1 MTSSTLA
8 LAEPM
13 LQEPKIG
20 HRGKVLM
27 LCASLLAVAAFCSL
41 PYNNSQEEPLD
52 LVATAPARAPMAVA
66 RTLPTALNRAMIPNI
81 QRTSFQAM
89 NPSFRGAPV
98 RALPWLGSPLTVRAD
113 GDIEAKVK
121 KMIGE
126 NLSVDEEKI
135 IPQASFIEDLGADSL
150 DTVELLMAMEE
161 EFGVQIPEEEAQKLT
176 TVQAVIDYAKSQG
189 GS

>member
-1 MTSSTLA
+1 
-8 LAEPM
+8 M
-13 LQEPKIG
+13 LQDAVPKSG

-27 LCASLLAVAAFCSL
+27 LFALLAVVAFCSL
-41 PYNNSQEEPLD
+41 PYNNSEEEPLD

-66 RTLPTALNRAMIPNI
+66 RTSGTALNRAMIPSI

-89 NPSFRGAPV
+89 NPSMSRGSPLAV
-98 RALPWLGSPLTVRAD
+98 RALPWRGSPINVRAD